1 MTEVERRPR
10 VALTI
15 GKATTA
21 RSLASR
27 RSYVDALERAGAEV
41 VVVEPGDELPAD
53 IDALCIA
60 GGPDIAPGRYGESD
74 PGHLAKEPD
83 PPRDEL
89 ELDAA
94 TRAFARDLPVLGI
107 CRGFQVLNVA
117 RGGKLVLHV
126 DDHEPD
132 DPGGVRAHREVIV
145 RSGSKLAEAC
155 GSERLDVNSR
165 HHQAVTEE
173 LLGRGLVPTAAVGG
187 LVEAFEATDQRWV
200 LGVQWHPERTAEV
213 SPEAR
218 RIFDAF
224 VAAAA
229 RTTASAR

>member
-53 IDALCIA
+53 VDALCIA

-132 DPGGVRAHREVIV
+132 
-145 RSGSKLAEAC
+145 
-155 GSERLDVNSR
+155 
-165 HHQAVTEE
+165 HQAVTEE

>member
-1 MTEVERRPR
+1 M
-10 VALTI
+10 
-15 GKATTA
+15 
-21 RSLASR
+21 
-27 RSYVDALERAGAEV
+27 
-41 VVVEPGDELPAD
+41 
-53 IDALCIA
+53 
-60 GGPDIAPGRYGESD
+60 
-74 PGHLAKEPD
+74 
-83 PPRDEL
+83 
-89 ELDAA
+89 
-94 TRAFARDLPVLGI
+94 
-107 CRGFQVLNVA
+107 A

>member
-53 IDALCIA
+53 VDALCIA
-60 GGPDIAPGRYGESD
+60 GGPDI
-74 PGHLAKEPD
+74 AKEPD